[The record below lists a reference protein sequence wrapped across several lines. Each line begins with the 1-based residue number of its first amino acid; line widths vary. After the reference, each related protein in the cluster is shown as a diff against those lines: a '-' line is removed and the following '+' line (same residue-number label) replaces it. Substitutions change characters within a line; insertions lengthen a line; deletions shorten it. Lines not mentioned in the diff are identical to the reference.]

1 MKLYDMVILI
11 GTIVG
16 LTTVDMTGDS
26 VRALIT
32 GVIAGTY
39 FGWRFLK

>member
-16 LTTVDMTGDS
+16 LTTVDLTGDS
-26 VRALIT
+26 IRAFIT
-32 GVIAGTY
+32 GGIAGVY
-39 FGWRFLK
+39 LGWRLTK